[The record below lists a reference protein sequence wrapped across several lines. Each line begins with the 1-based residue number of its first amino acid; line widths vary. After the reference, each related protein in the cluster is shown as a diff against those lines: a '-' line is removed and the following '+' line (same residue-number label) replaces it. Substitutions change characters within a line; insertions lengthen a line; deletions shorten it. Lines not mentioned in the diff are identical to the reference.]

1 MTHTHFQ
8 ELISGHVDNELSDAE
23 SAELFA
29 HLASC
34 DACRKFLR
42 TTLSIR
48 SQIANEKLA
57 EVPDSLDSRVLG
69 GSMPTQPAKTP
80 VEWLAPI
87 WWTRISIPL
96 PAAASLAFLI
106 LVGTLLFSPV
116 IFPDQRPPQE
126 VSQEVIS
133 KIPPEIQKQLQLYR

>member
-1 MTHTHFQ
+1 MTHTQYQ
-8 ELISGHVDNELSDAE
+8 EFISEHVDNGLSDAE

-29 HLASC
+29 HLALC

-42 TTLSIR
+42 TAMSIR
-48 SQIANEKLA
+48 SQIASQELA
-57 EVPDSLDSRVLG
+57 EVPDSLGRRVLG
-69 GSMPTQPAKTP
+69 GVAPKERAKMSID
-80 VEWLAPI
+80 WLAPI

-116 IFPDQRPPQE
+116 IFPDQMPRQEVPQE
-126 VSQEVIS
+126 VFS
-133 KIPPEIQKQLQLYR
+133 KMPPEIQKQLQLYR